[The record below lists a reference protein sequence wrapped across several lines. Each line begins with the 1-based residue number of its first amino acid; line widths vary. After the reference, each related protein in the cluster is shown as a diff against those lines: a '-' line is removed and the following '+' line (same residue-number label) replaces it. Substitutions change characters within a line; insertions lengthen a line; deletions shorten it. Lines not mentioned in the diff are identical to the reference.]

1 MHVQVRL
8 SQDIKDKLDQ
18 LRDNRLK
25 FAVNHT
31 NNAVI
36 SKAIE
41 ILYDIEIIDNQLQ
54 LDEEELEQMSDAEF
68 ISELQG
74 RGR

>member
-1 MHVQVRL
+1 MQVRL
-8 SQDIKDKLDQ
+8 EQEIKDKLDQ

-25 FAVNHT
+25 FAVKHT
-31 NNAVI
+31 NNAVV

>member
-8 SQDIKDKLDQ
+8 DQEVKDKLDQ

-25 FAVNHT
+25 FAVKHT

-36 SKAIE
+36 SKAIS

>member
-8 SQDIKDKLDQ
+8 EQEVKDKLDQ

-25 FAVNHT
+25 FAVKHT

-41 ILYDIEIIDNQLQ
+41 ILYEIEILDRQLQ
-54 LDEEELEQMSDAEF
+54 LDEEEREQMSDAEF

>member
-8 SQDIKDKLDQ
+8 DQEVKDKLDQ

-25 FAVNHT
+25 FAVKHT

>member
-8 SQDIKDKLDQ
+8 EQEVKDKLDQ

-25 FAVNHT
+25 FAVKHT
-31 NNAVI
+31 NNAIV
-36 SKAIE
+36 SKAISILYEIE
-41 ILYDIEIIDNQLQ
+41 ILDNQLQ

-68 ISELQG
+68 IEELQG

>member
-8 SQDIKDKLDQ
+8 EQEVKDKLDQ

-25 FAVNHT
+25 FAVKHT
-31 NNAVI
+31 NNAIV
-36 SKAIE
+36 SKAIS
-41 ILYDIEIIDNQLQ
+41 ILYDIEIVDRQLQ

-68 ISELQG
+68 IAELQG

>member
-25 FAVNHT
+25 FAVKHT

-41 ILYDIEIIDNQLQ
+41 ILYEIEVLDNQLQ

-68 ISELQG
+68 IEELQG

>member
-25 FAVNHT
+25 FAVKHT

-54 LDEEELEQMSDAEF
+54 LDEEELEQMTDAEF

>member
-25 FAVNHT
+25 FAVKHT

>member
-8 SQDIKDKLDQ
+8 DQEVKDKLDQ

-25 FAVNHT
+25 FAVKHT

-54 LDEEELEQMSDAEF
+54 LDEEELEQMSDDEF

>member
-25 FAVNHT
+25 FAVKHT

-68 ISELQG
+68 IEELQG

>member
-1 MHVQVRL
+1 MQVRL
-8 SQDIKDKLDQ
+8 EQDIKDKLDQ

-25 FAVNHT
+25 FAVKHT
-31 NNAVI
+31 NNAIV

-68 ISELQG
+68 IEELQG

>member
-1 MHVQVRL
+1 MQVRL
-8 SQDIKDKLDQ
+8 EQEIKDKLDQ

-25 FAVNHT
+25 FAVKHT
-31 NNAVI
+31 NNAVV

-54 LDEEELEQMSDAEF
+54 LDEQELEQMSDDEF
-68 ISELQG
+68 ISELG

>member
-8 SQDIKDKLDQ
+8 EQEVKDKLDQ

-25 FAVNHT
+25 FAVKHT
-31 NNAVI
+31 NNAIV
-36 SKAIE
+36 SKAIS
-41 ILYDIEIIDNQLQ
+41 ILYDIEIVDRQLQ

-68 ISELQG
+68 IAELQG
-74 RGR
+74 KGR

>member
-1 MHVQVRL
+1 MQVRL
-8 SQDIKDKLDQ
+8 EKSIKDKLME

-25 FAVNHT
+25 FAVKHT
-31 NNAVI
+31 NNAVV

-54 LDEEELEQMSDAEF
+54 LDEEELEQMSDDEF

>member
-8 SQDIKDKLDQ
+8 EQEVKDKLDQ

-25 FAVNHT
+25 FAVKHT
-31 NNAVI
+31 NNAIV

-68 ISELQG
+68 IEELQG

>member
-8 SQDIKDKLDQ
+8 EQEVKDKLDQ

-25 FAVNHT
+25 FAVKHT
-31 NNAVI
+31 NNAIV
-36 SKAIE
+36 SKAIS
-41 ILYDIEIIDNQLQ
+41 ILYDIEIVDRQLQ
-54 LDEEELEQMSDAEF
+54 LDEEEREQMSDAEF
-68 ISELQG
+68 IAELQG

>member
-1 MHVQVRL
+1 MHLQVRL
-8 SQDIKDKLDQ
+8 SHEIKHKLHQ

-25 FAVNHT
+25 FAVKHT

>member
-8 SQDIKDKLDQ
+8 EQEVKEKLDQ

-25 FAVNHT
+25 FAVKHT
-31 NNAVI
+31 NNAIV
-36 SKAIE
+36 SKAISILYEIE
-41 ILYDIEIIDNQLQ
+41 ILDNQLL
-54 LDEEELEQMSDAEF
+54 LDQEEREQMSDAEF

-74 RGR
+74 KGR